1 MKAFLAL
8 GSNLGDR
15 LGNIQ
20 KALNLLS
27 RRSKLVRISSIYETP
42 AMYYARQGDFY
53 NAVVEIETGMPPLAL
68 LRETRAVEQALKRRR
83 RFKNSPRTM
92 DVDILFYGAEIIKS
106 PALQVPHPKIA
117 ERPFVLAPL
126 CEIAPRL
133 RHPVSGASAREMLR
147 ACPGAAAGARRLP
160 ADYKEALDYLN
171 GLAPCGSFSAAPVRA
186 ALKKS
191 GRPQDSFYALHVAG
205 TNGKG
210 SVAAMLAG
218 ALSRCGHRT
227 GLYLSPHINGPRERI
242 SLDGRN
248 IPEADFFRLFSAVK
262 SFGFKLSYFEYLT
275 VLAFLWFRERR
286 ARFAVVEAG
295 LGGRLDAT
303 NVFKRS
309 LAVIT
314 NVSPEHTAALGGSLE
329 SIARHKSGIIKAGC
343 PAVTSAAGKALAVIR
358 RRATSSGSPLV
369 LGGPDERFY
378 AVGADIFYQGGR
390 TGSRPL
396 KLSLKGS
403 YQLANAALA
412 MKALEILRGE
422 GFRVPPGAA
431 AAGLA
436 AARLEGRFEIIRAAG
451 INIIFDG
458 AHNPEAM
465 SALFASLRPAGFSRP
480 VTLAAIM
487 CDKEAGGLI
496 EIMGSG
502 SRAVVFSAVASPRAR
517 RPGELA
523 RIGRTAGYEVY
534 YENSAGAAFTL
545 ARRLARESG
554 APLLVTGSFY
564 LVAEIKA
571 AMKKAAPPVFPQELL
586 PAKGRPLS
594 GYRCLPLSA
603 E

>member
-15 LGNIQ
+15 LGNIEE
-20 KALNLLS
+20 ALRLL
-27 RRSKLVRISSIYETP
+27 RRCCRLVKISSIYETP
-42 AMYYARQGDFY
+42 PMYYTRQGDFY
-53 NAVVEIETGMPPLAL
+53 NAAVEIETGMAPLAL
-68 LRETRAVEQALKRRR
+68 LRETRAIEKALKRRR
-83 RFKNSPRTM
+83 RFRNSPRTM
-92 DVDILFYGAEIIKS
+92 DVDVLFYEGKIIKS
-106 PALQVPHPKIA
+106 PALAVPHPKLA

-126 CEIAPRL
+126 CEIATRL
-133 RHPVSGASAREMLR
+133 RHPVSGLSVHAMLR
-147 ACPGAAAGARRLP
+147 ACPGAAGGARRLP

-171 GLAPCGSFSAAPVRA
+171 ELAPCGSFSTAPVRA
-186 ALKKS
+186 ALEKL
-191 GRPQDSFYALHVAG
+191 GRPQDGFYAVHVAG

-210 SVAAMLAG
+210 SVAAMVAG

-248 IPEADFFRLFSAVK
+248 ISEADFFRLFCAVK
-262 SFGFKLSYFEYLT
+262 SFGFELSYFEYLT

-303 NVFKRS
+303 NVFKSS

-314 NVSPEHTAALGGSLE
+314 NVSLEHAAALGGSLE
-329 SIARHKSGIIKAGC
+329 SIAAHKAGIIKAGC
-343 PAVTSAAGKALAVIR
+343 PVAASVSGAALSVIR
-358 RRATSSGSPLV
+358 RRAAAAGSRLYPC
-369 LGGPDERFY
+369 GPDERFY
-378 AVGADIFYQGGR
+378 AKGADIFYRWGG
-390 TGSRPL
+390 TSSRPL

-403 YQLANAALA
+403 YQLVNAGLA
-412 MKALEILRGE
+412 MKVLEVLRKE
-422 GFRVPPGAA
+422 DFHVPAGTA

-436 AARLEGRFEIIRAAG
+436 AARLEGRFEIMKAAG
-451 INIIFDG
+451 INIILDG

-465 SALFASLRPAGFSRP
+465 SALFASLRAAGFSRP

-487 CDKEAGGLI
+487 RDKAAGKLI
-496 EIMGSG
+496 GIMGRG
-502 SRAVVFSAVASPRAR
+502 SRAVVFSAVVSPRVR

-523 RIGRTAGYEVY
+523 RIGRVAGYKVHY
-534 YENSAGAAFTL
+534 KNNAGAAFTL
-545 ARRLARESG
+545 ARRLALESG

-594 GYRCLPLSA
+594 GIQYPVKV
-603 E
+603 